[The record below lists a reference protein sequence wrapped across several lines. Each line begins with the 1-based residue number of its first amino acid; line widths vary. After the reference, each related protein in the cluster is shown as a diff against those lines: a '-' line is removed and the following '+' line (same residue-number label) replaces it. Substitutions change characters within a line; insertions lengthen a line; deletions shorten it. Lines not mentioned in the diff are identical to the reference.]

1 MARKPLAEAQW
12 HLLRDEMREV
22 MVETARQG
30 QLITYSEMCIQ
41 LKTAYLHYHS
51 PQIVKLLD
59 EIGAIEHDAGR
70 PILPAVVVGKQSG
83 IPGAG
88 YFRLAG
94 VEHSNTEGA
103 VDPKANW
110 EADLA
115 AVFDYWS
122 TH

>member
-1 MARKPLAEAQW
+1 MARKPFAEAQW
-12 HLLRDEMREV
+12 VALREEMREV
-22 MVETARQG
+22 MVDTARRG
-30 QLITYSEMCIQ
+30 QLITYSELCAL

-59 EIGAIEHDAGR
+59 EIGMSEREAGR

-88 YFRLAG
+88 YFRIAG
-94 VEHSNTEGA
+94 DVHDCEGS
-103 VDPKANW
+103 VDPKVNW
-110 EADLA
+110 EVDLQ

>member
-12 HLLRDEMREV
+12 RVLREEMRQV
-22 MVETARQG
+22 MVETARRG
-30 QLITYSEMCIQ
+30 QLITYSELCAS

-59 EIGAIEHDAGR
+59 EIGMIEREAGR

-83 IPGAG
+83 IPGVG
-88 YFRLAG
+88 YFRIAG
-94 VEHSNTEGA
+94 EGHEGEDTF
-103 VDPKANW
+103 DPKVNW
-110 EADLA
+110 EADLQK
-115 AVFDYWS
+115 VFDYWS

>member
-12 HLLRDEMREV
+12 RVLREEMRQV
-22 MVETARQG
+22 MIETARRG
-30 QLITYSEMCIQ
+30 QLITYSELCAL

-59 EIGAIEHDAGR
+59 EIGMIERDAGR

-88 YFRLAG
+88 YFRIAG
-94 VEHSNTEGA
+94 EGHESENSF
-103 VDPKANW
+103 DPKVNW
-110 EADLA
+110 EADLK

>member
-1 MARKPLAEAQW
+1 MARKPFAEAQW
-12 HLLRDEMREV
+12 SALREEMRQ
-22 MVETARQG
+22 MMIETARRG
-30 QLITYSEMCIQ
+30 QLITYSELCAS

-59 EIGAIEHDAGR
+59 EIGMAERDAGR

-88 YFRLAG
+88 YFRIADEVHDAQG
-94 VEHSNTEGA
+94 S
-103 VDPKANW
+103 VDPKAIW
-110 EADLA
+110 QADLQD
-115 AVFDYWS
+115 VFDYWS

>member
-1 MARKPLAEAQW
+1 MKRKPLAEAQW
-12 HLLRDEMREV
+12 SVLREEMRQV
-22 MVETARQG
+22 MIETARRG
-30 QLITYSEMCIQ
+30 QLITYSELCAL

-59 EIGAIEHDAGR
+59 EIGMMEHEAGR

-88 YFRLAG
+88 YFRIA
-94 VEHSNTEGA
+94 VEGHDNEGGF
-103 VDPKANW
+103 DPKVNW
-110 EADLA
+110 EADLK

>member
-1 MARKPLAEAQW
+1 MSRKPLAEAQW
-12 HLLRDEMREV
+12 KALRDEMRQL
-22 MVETARQG
+22 MIETARRG
-30 QLITYSEMCIQ
+30 QLITYSELCAE

-59 EIGAIEHDAGR
+59 EIGAIEHEAGR

-88 YFRLAG
+88 YFRIAG
-94 VEHSNTEGA
+94 EQPDAEGSA
-103 VDPKANW
+103 DPKAMW
-110 EADLA
+110 EADLQV
-115 AVFDYWS
+115 VFDYWS

>member
-12 HLLRDEMREV
+12 RALRDEMRQLMIEA
-22 MVETARQG
+22 ARRNQI
-30 QLITYSEMCIQ
+30 ITYSELCAA

-59 EIGAIEHDAGR
+59 EIGAIEHAAGR

-88 YFRLAG
+88 YFKIAG
-94 VEHSNTEGA
+94 ERPQAEGS
-103 VDPKANW
+103 VDPKAIW
-110 EADLA
+110 EADLQL
-115 AVFDYWS
+115 VFDYWS